1 MNVMQRL
8 ATLAAGAALVLAVPT
23 VMAQVQW
30 PHAVVGE
37 KIDSG
42 LGGLPPYAS
51 WDDKTGR
58 VPVRHRVAGE
68 SLDDG
73 LGELP
78 HYSKWIDRTG
88 RDPMRRGTLSAQLS
102 PR

>member
-1 MNVMQRL
+1 MNAIRRL
-8 ATLAAGAALVLAVPT
+8 ATLAAGAVLVLAMPT
-23 VMAQVQW
+23 VMAQGQR
-30 PHAVVGE
+30 PHAVIGE
-37 KIDSG
+37 QLDSG
-42 LGGLPPYAS
+42 LGELPPYAS

-58 VPVRHRVAGE
+58 MPVRHRVAGE

-102 PR
+102 RR